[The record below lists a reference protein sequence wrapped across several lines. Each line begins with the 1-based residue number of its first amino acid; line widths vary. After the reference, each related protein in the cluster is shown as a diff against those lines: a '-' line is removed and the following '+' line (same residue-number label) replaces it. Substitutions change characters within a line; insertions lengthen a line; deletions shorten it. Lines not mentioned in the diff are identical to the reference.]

1 MEIVLN
7 SDYLPFYETEPATFE
22 VGGEID
28 LTNQLSSAIQGYVD
42 LSKLD
47 DAVATSITIDSLPA
61 CGALYRET
69 VDEGEE
75 QFAIFWSY
83 NSVEGFV
90 VQAAIGDTID
100 FSVTSLFYEG
110 QDDCAELEDQFT
122 YTVMGTVPVQGPT
135 TTTGLQVVETLSAYD
150 GFGLQPSVVDGPVMI
165 TAGADAPFG
174 AEVGRCQ
181 TKDCD
186 DGEEPEMLV
195 AEQEYDAYEG
205 WYFVRTTAA
214 SYNEYGELKDELWA
228 WLYGQFCAVIPEC
241 NEEPVP
247 TIVAM

>member
-7 SDYLPFYETEPATFE
+7 SDYLPFHETEPQTFE
-22 VGGEID
+22 VGGAVD
-28 LTNQLSSAIQGYVD
+28 LTNQLTSAIQGYVD
-42 LSKLD
+42 LGKLD

-83 NSVEGFV
+83 DSVEGFV
-90 VQAAIGDTID
+90 VQAAVGDTID
-100 FSVTSLFYEG
+100 FGITALFYEG

-150 GFGLQPSVVDGPVMI
+150 GFGLEPSIANGPVMI
-165 TAGADAPFG
+165 SYDSMPPFG
-174 AEVGRCQ
+174 AEPIKCS

-186 DGEEPEMLV
+186 EGEPEVLQLGV
-195 AEQEYDAYEG
+195 EYDAYDG
-205 WYFVRTTAA
+205 WYSIRTTAA
-214 SYNEYGELKDELWA
+214 CYGDDGQLKDDLWQ
-228 WLYGQFCAVIPEC
+228 WLYGAFCNVIPEC
-241 NEEPVP
+241 SGEPTEP
-247 TIVAM
+247 QA